1 LGILVFKEIL
11 AQLVGMERRV
21 LKAQLVQ
28 MERSEILELLGV
40 VEILGLPE

>member
-11 AQLVGMERRV
+11 VLLVKMEGLV
-21 LKAQLVQ
+21 LKDQLVQ

-40 VEILGLPE
+40 VEILGRPE